1 MVSEWVSEWW
11 WWWWWLVGWVGLGGW
26 VDCIKFSHHLLC
38 NSYVHTNHTS
48 HSCFFQPLCRGKLWA
63 WSQLFIQHMPIGG
76 PPKIIKFWQFWIWV
90 QELSS
95 SPLINLS
102 GGGEWVSEWVMMMVV
117 VGWLVGLGWVGGWNA
132 WNSHTT
138 YFEFPLF
145 IPIKPV
151 KHFSSAPFEG
161 QSSALIS
168 NFLFST
174 CP

>member
-1 MVSEWVSEWW
+1 MSEWVSDDDDDGGGG
-11 WWWWWLVGWVGLGGW
+11 WLGWVGLGGW

-48 HSCFFQPLCRGKLWA
+48 HSCCFQPLCRGKLWA

-117 VGWLVGLGWVGGWNA
+117 VVGWLGWVGWVGGMHEILTPPTLQILCSYQPN
-132 WNSHTT
+132 
-138 YFEFPLF
+138 
-145 IPIKPV
+145 
-151 KHFSSAPFEG
+151 
-161 QSSALIS
+161 QSTICQVHLLKDWAL
-168 NFLFST
+168 
-174 CP
+174 PW